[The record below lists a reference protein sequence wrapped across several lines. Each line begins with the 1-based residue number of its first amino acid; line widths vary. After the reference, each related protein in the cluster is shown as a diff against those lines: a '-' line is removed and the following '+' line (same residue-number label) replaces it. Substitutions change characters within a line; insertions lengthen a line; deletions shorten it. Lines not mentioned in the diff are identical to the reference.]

1 MFKPARGRSQPDA
14 RRLPTRALPLALLL
28 AAGLTSTLVLA
39 PAKATAAPAKA
50 PSASFEWFEYEG
62 ADPSDAAFKPTA
74 GQYANPILK
83 GTYPDPAVMRVGKDF
98 YFVSSTFAWF
108 PGLPV
113 FHSTD
118 LVNWNQIGN
127 AIDRP
132 GMLDFGRL
140 GLSRAVFAPTLSHHD
155 GVFYILNTCV
165 DCQGNFLITAKDPK
179 GPWSDPVWLPKV
191 EGIDPYLFF
200 DDDGGAMIVFNGE
213 PPGPAEYSG
222 HRAIWAIAYDIK
234 AQKTVGERKLLLDKG
249 VNPAA
254 KPIWPEGPH
263 ILKKDGWYYL
273 IAAEGGTAEGH
284 SQVALRSRSA
294 WGPYVPYADNPI
306 LTQRGLPKDRP
317 LPITSAGHATLVD
330 TPDGKWWATFLAV
343 RPYGDDLYNTGR
355 ETFLLPV
362 EWKDGWPII
371 LENGK
376 TIPYVH
382 ARPDLPE
389 TTPKAPPT
397 SGAFK
402 ARDAFDGQAMP
413 LNWVTMR
420 IPQERW
426 WRLDQGKLVLDAR
439 RETLGGM
446 TQPSF
451 WGRRQQHLNASAS
464 TEMRFT
470 PAKVGDK
477 AGIAAV
483 QNDDYYFFLGVT
495 RNAEGRDEIV
505 LERRAGPDQPEG
517 GVKIASAP
525 VDTGGAGPIWLKITA
540 RGGAYDFAYALTEGQ
555 WKTLKAGED
564 GTILST
570 KTAGGF
576 VGVLLGV
583 YAQDGAPR

>member
-1 MFKPARGRSQPDA
+1 MIRES
-14 RRLPTRALPLALLL
+14 LIALAFL
-28 AAGLTSTLVLA
+28 AAG
-39 PAKATAAPAKA
+39 AAQARPPIETGRQPIEDRSKA
-50 PSASFEWFEYEG
+50 PEATFEWFEYTG
-62 ADPSDAAFKPTA
+62 ADPSDAAFKPGPT
-74 GQYANPILK
+74 QYANPILK

-118 LVNWNQIGN
+118 LVHWNQIGN

-132 GMLDFGRL
+132 GMLDFKHL
-140 GLSRAVFAPTLSHHD
+140 GLSRAVFAPTLSHRD

-165 DCQGNFLITAKDPK
+165 DCGGNFLITAKDPK
-179 GPWSDPVWLPKV
+179 GSWSDPVWLPAV

-200 DDDGGAMIVFNGE
+200 DDDGGALIVFNGA
-213 PPGPAEYSG
+213 PPGPPEYNG
-222 HRAIWAIAYDIK
+222 HRAIWAIAYDVE
-234 AQKTVGERKLLLDKG
+234 ARKTVGQPRLLLDKG

-273 IAAEGGTAEGH
+273 VAAEGGTAEGH
-284 SQVALRSRSA
+284 SQVVLRSKDA
-294 WGPYVPYADNPI
+294 WGPYVPYANNPI

-362 EWKDGWPII
+362 EWKDGWPVI

-376 TIPYVH
+376 TIPYVQTK
-382 ARPDLPE
+382 PDLPA
-389 TTPKAPPT
+389 TTPTPPPT
-397 SGAFK
+397 AGAFT
-402 ARDAFDGQAMP
+402 ARDEFDGKALP

-420 IPQERW
+420 IPQQRW
-426 WRLDQGKLVLDAR
+426 WRLDGGRLVLTAR
-439 RETLGGM
+439 SETIGGM

-451 WGRRQQHLNASAS
+451 WGRRQQHIDASAS
-464 TEMRFT
+464 TLMRFR
-470 PAKVGDK
+470 PGKVGDK
-477 AGIAAV
+477 AGMVAV
-483 QNDDYYFFLGVT
+483 QNDDHFFFLGLT
-495 RNAEGRDEIV
+495 RDASGRDEVV
-505 LERRAGPDQPEG
+505 LERRASPKDSAD
-517 GVKIASAP
+517 GVEVASAP
-525 VDTGGAGPIWLKITA
+525 VALKADAPIWLKITA
-540 RGGAYDFAYALTEGQ
+540 RGALYDFSYALAPGQ

-576 VGVLLGV
+576 VGALLGV
-583 YAQDGAPR
+583 YAHSAEPGASSSSTAETN

>member
-1 MFKPARGRSQPDA
+1 MIRESLIALFLMGAGAAQARAPIEARGHPADGRS
-14 RRLPTRALPLALLL
+14 
-28 AAGLTSTLVLA
+28 
-39 PAKATAAPAKA
+39 AAPEAT
-50 PSASFEWFEYEG
+50 FEWFEYTG
-62 ADPSDAAFKPTA
+62 ADPSDAAFKPSPT
-74 GQYANPILK
+74 QYANPILK

-118 LVNWNQIGN
+118 LVHWNQIGN

-132 GMLDFGRL
+132 GMLDFKRL
-140 GLSRAVFAPTLSHHD
+140 GLSRGVFAPTLSHRD
-155 GVFYILNTCV
+155 GAFYILNTCV
-165 DCQGNFLITAKDPK
+165 DCGGNFLITAKDPK
-179 GPWSDPVWLPKV
+179 GPWSDPVWLPAV

-200 DDDGGAMIVFNGE
+200 DDDGNALIVFNGA
-213 PPGPAEYSG
+213 PPGPPEYSG
-222 HRAIWAIAYDIK
+222 HRAIWAIGYDVK
-234 AQKTVGERKLLLDKG
+234 AGKTIGQPRLLLDKG

-273 IAAEGGTAEGH
+273 VAAEGGTAEGH
-284 SQVALRSRSA
+284 SQVVLRSKGA
-294 WGPYVPYADNPI
+294 WGPYVPYANNPI

-376 TIPYVH
+376 TIPYAH
-382 ARPDLPE
+382 TKPGLPS
-389 TTPKAPPT
+389 TTPTPPPT
-397 SGAFK
+397 AGAFT
-402 ARDAFDGQAMP
+402 ARDEFDGKALP

-420 IPQERW
+420 IPQQRW
-426 WRLDQGKLVLDAR
+426 WRLAGGGLVLTAR
-439 RETLGGM
+439 PETIGGM

-451 WGRRQQHLNASAS
+451 WGRRQQHINASAS
-464 TEMRFT
+464 TLMRFRPT
-470 PAKVGDK
+470 KVGDK
-477 AGIAAV
+477 AGMVAV
-483 QNDDYYFFLGVT
+483 QNDDHFFFLGLT
-495 RNAEGRDEIV
+495 RDANGQDKVV
-505 LERRAGPDQPEG
+505 LERRAGPKDAAD
-517 GVKIASAP
+517 GVEVASVPVTLRADAP
-525 VDTGGAGPIWLKITA
+525 IRLKITA
-540 RGGAYDFAYALTEGQ
+540 RGGLYDFSYALAPGQ

-576 VGVLLGV
+576 VGALLGV
-583 YAQDGAPR
+583 YAHGAEPGAASGSTAETR